1 MIRASESLDDLTSDI
16 RHLQTLI
23 GIITN
28 LAIDIDDPS
37 KRQNEISDLLWIAR
51 DMVEQLAE
59 NGDACHHKVLAD
71 KNAERMTGGQRNG

>member
-23 GIITN
+23 CVITN
-28 LAIDIDDPS
+28 LAIDIDEPS
-37 KRQNEISDLLWIAR
+37 KQQNEVSDLLWIAR

-59 NGDACHHKVLAD
+59 NGDAVHLKVLAEQ
-71 KNAERMTGGQRNG
+71 NATRKAVSA